1 MKGRGVVAAV
11 GLATLVA
18 GGAALG
24 AWLVERTLT
33 AEATETLS
41 ALGVEADVVFSGRAA
56 TVTVSRG
63 DATRVEELVHGVPGV
78 SEVTV
83 IPSPSST
90 QPTPSASPTPT
101 QSATTNAASP
111 SSQPP
116 SSTPATPSATPE
128 PTPTP
133 EASPTPD
140 NTPMPSPVIQFEGG
154 STRMVDGEGA
164 EIAELAA
171 WLRAHPGK
179 VIQVVGHTDS
189 GRTPEFRK
197 ALSEQ
202 RASQVVE
209 ALVAHGATR
218 EQLVVVGMADRE
230 PAASNDTREGRA
242 ANRRVTFVEQG
253 ER

>member
-56 TVTVSRG
+56 TVTVSQG
-63 DATRVEELVHGVPGV
+63 DPKKVEELVQGVPGV

-83 IPSPSST
+83 IPNPSST
-90 QPTPSASPTPT
+90 QPTATASPSATS
-101 QSATTNAASP
+101 SATTPAATP

-116 SSTPATPSATPE
+116 SATPSPNPTPE

-154 STRMVDGEGA
+154 STRMVDGEGSK
-164 EIAELAA
+164 IAELAA
-171 WLRAHPGK
+171 WLQAHPGR

-209 ALVAHGATR
+209 ALVAHGADR
-218 EQLVVVGMADRE
+218 NQLVVVGMADND